1 MRRSQKRYK
10 IIVLDFYRILEDFR
24 SVMDTGVPELSLPS
38 MDPLMVDH
46 MEFKLFD
53 ATVEFND
60 FILSGFQDM
69 IVQSSEIDSD
79 KKTWTVKLSLPKYS
93 ATTNYALYGT
103 IPPNLDLDRSSG
115 PGR

>member
-1 MRRSQKRYK
+1 
-10 IIVLDFYRILEDFR
+10 
-24 SVMDTGVPELSLPS
+24 MDTGVPELSLPS

-93 ATTNYALYGT
+93 ATNNYALYGT